1 MIHIVIAGV
10 YPIAHALGSAM
21 SQNCN
26 PKVYGVSCGSEQNGV
41 DTHDKDVLIWFRKE
55 KIGAAQ
61 NYWQL
66 IEQCVLPQARDEDI
80 IAFLDGDDR
89 LVSTTALEPVL
100 KAYQDR
106 EVMITHGSY
115 RKKSGN
121 VFRFGGAY
129 RSNDVFREEI
139 WRATHLKTVRVKLWK
154 HLPEYCMKEQDGVT
168 WLKTCSDLAIMFPLL
183 EMAGHDRIKYI
194 QQEIYEYNDEN
205 PDNDHKIHGDQ
216 QALTETWLRQQ
227 PRFQRLENV

>member
-10 YPIAHALGSAM
+10 YPVGYAIGSAVA
-21 SQNCN
+21 QNCN
-26 PKVYGVSCGSEQNGV
+26 PKVYAVSCEALVNAV

-55 KIGAAQ
+55 KTGAAQ

-66 IEQCVLPQARDEDI
+66 IKQYVLPQARDEDI

-89 LVSTTALEPVL
+89 LISTTALEPVL

-121 VFRFGGAY
+121 VYRFGGGY
-129 RSNDVFREEI
+129 RSKDVFREAI

-154 HLPEYCMKEQDGVT
+154 HLEEGCMKGQGGS
-168 WLKTCSDLAIMFPLL
+168 WLHVCSDLAMMFPLL
-183 EMAGHDRIKYI
+183 EMAGHDRIRYI

-205 PDNDHKIHGDQ
+205 PNNDHKINGAE
-216 QALTETWLRQQ
+216 QALTETWLRQR
-227 PRFQRLENV
+227 PKYQRLETV